1 LGLLKTS
8 YSGNSCFCFIL
19 IFNFEI
25 QGTSSSGCSKEAN
38 KKMAVFIKR
47 PEKDTLFCKRLF
59 DFFKNMFVN
68 QGYIILEQILWFFE
82 KGDNQI
88 KEPP

>member
-1 LGLLKTS
+1 
-8 YSGNSCFCFIL
+8 
-19 IFNFEI
+19 
-25 QGTSSSGCSKEAN
+25 
-38 KKMAVFIKR
+38 MAVFIKR

>member
-1 LGLLKTS
+1 LFKRGKQKNGS
-8 YSGNSCFCFIL
+8 FY
-19 IFNFEI
+19 E
-25 QGTSSSGCSKEAN
+25 KE
-38 KKMAVFIKR
+38 
-47 PEKDTLFCKRLF
+47 TLFCKRLF

>member
-1 LGLLKTS
+1 LFKRGKQKNGS
-8 YSGNSCFCFIL
+8 FY
-19 IFNFEI
+19 E
-25 QGTSSSGCSKEAN
+25 KE
-38 KKMAVFIKR
+38 
-47 PEKDTLFCKRLF
+47 TLFCERLF
-59 DFFKNMFVN
+59 DFLKNMSVN